1 MLLYCGKSDIGMKRK
16 LNQDSFAAMPIWDD
30 DALLMIVCDGM
41 GGHKAGDT
49 ASRTAVEKFL
59 SVVASTPCTS
69 DDPTIRTRKIKDT
82 LVAAVKAANDAVY
95 KLSRSSEKYSGM
107 GTTLVAA
114 IVSRGMLYA
123 VNIGDSRLYIIT
135 RHEARQITRDHS
147 FVQFLIQTGQITP
160 EEAKN
165 YPRKNVIT
173 RAVGVASR
181 TEVDFF
187 NINLRKWGSG
197 YILLCTD
204 GLTNYLDDKTLFELI
219 FLSRE
224 KVSPTSEQELSKKAD
239 ALISFANKQ
248 GGSDNITA
256 LLAKF

>member
-1 MLLYCGKSDIGMKRK
+1 MLLYCGKSDVGMRRK
-16 LNQDSFAAMPIWDD
+16 INQDIYGAMPIWDGD
-30 DALLMIVCDGM
+30 GLLLIVCDGM

-49 ASRTAVEKFL
+49 ASKTAMEAFRD
-59 SVVASTPCTS
+59 VVASRPCTAEDPVIRS
-69 DDPTIRTRKIKDT
+69 DSIKNT
-82 LVAAVKAANDAVY
+82 LVAAVKEANETVY
-95 KLSRSSEKYSGM
+95 KLAQTSDEYKGM

-114 IVSRGMLYA
+114 VVSRGMLYA
-123 VNIGDSRLYIIT
+123 VNIGDSRLYLVT
-135 RHEARQITRDHS
+135 RHEAKQVTRDHS

-165 YPRKNVIT
+165 NPRKNVIT
-173 RAVGVASR
+173 RAIGVASK

-204 GLTNYLDDKTLFELI
+204 GLTNYLDNKILFELL
-219 FLSRE
+219 FQSRE
-224 KVSPTSEQELSKKAD
+224 KVRPTPQEELEKKAETLV
-239 ALISFANKQ
+239 AYANKS
-248 GGSDNITA
+248 GGSDNITV

>member
-1 MLLYCGKSDIGMKRK
+1 
-16 LNQDSFAAMPIWDD
+16 MPIWDD
-30 DALLMIVCDGM
+30 DGLLLIVCDGM

-49 ASRTAVEKFL
+49 ASRTAMEAFR
-59 SVVASTPCTS
+59 SVVASRPCTAEDPIIRS
-69 DDPTIRTRKIKDT
+69 DSIKST
-82 LVAAVKAANDAVY
+82 LVAAVKEANEAVY
-95 KLSRSSEKYSGM
+95 RLAQSSEEYTGM

-114 IVSRGMLYA
+114 IISRGMLYA

-135 RHEARQITRDHS
+135 RHEAKQITRDHS
-147 FVQFLIQTGQITP
+147 FVQFLVQTGQLTP

-165 YPRKNVIT
+165 SPRKNVIT
-173 RAVGVASR
+173 RAVGVASK

-204 GLTNYLDDKTLFELI
+204 GLTNYLDDKILFELL
-219 FLSRE
+219 FQSRD
-224 KVSPTSEQELSKKAD
+224 KVRPTPQEELEKKAD
-239 ALISFANKQ
+239 TLVTYANQ
-248 GGSDNITA
+248 SGGSDNITV

>member
-16 LNQDSFAAMPIWDD
+16 INQDAFSAIPIWND
-30 DALLMIVCDGM
+30 DALLMVVCDGM

-49 ASRTAVEKFL
+49 ASKTAVQKFI
-59 SVVASTPCTS
+59 SVVSSRPCKS
-69 DDPTIRTRKIKDT
+69 EDMTIRTENIKNT
-82 LVAAVKAANDAVY
+82 LVAAVKEANETVY
-95 KLSRSSEKYSGM
+95 RLSLSSDEYTGM

-135 RHEARQITRDHS
+135 RYEARQISRDHS

-173 RAVGVASR
+173 RAVGVASK

-187 NINLRKWGSG
+187 SINLRKWGSG

-204 GLTNYLDDKTLFELI
+204 GLTNYLDDKTLYELL
-219 FLSRE
+219 FQSRE
-224 KVSPTSEQELSKKAD
+224 KVAPTPEQELSKKAD
-239 ALISFANKQ
+239 TLIFYANKQ

>member
-1 MLLYCGKSDIGMKRK
+1 MLLYCGKSDVGMRRK
-16 LNQDSFAAMPIWDD
+16 INQDIYGATPIWDD
-30 DALLMIVCDGM
+30 DALLLIVCDGM

-49 ASRTAVEKFL
+49 ASRTAMEAFR
-59 SVVASTPCTS
+59 SVVMSRPCTAEDPIIRS
-69 DDPTIRTRKIKDT
+69 DNIKNT
-82 LVAAVKAANDAVY
+82 LVAAVKEANEAVY
-95 KLSRSSEKYSGM
+95 RLAQSSEEYTGM

-114 IVSRGMLYA
+114 IISRGMLYA

-135 RHEARQITRDHS
+135 RHEAKQITRDHS
-147 FVQFLIQTGQITP
+147 FVQFLVQTGQLTP

-165 YPRKNVIT
+165 SPRRNVIT
-173 RAVGVASR
+173 RAVGVASK

-204 GLTNYLDDKTLFELI
+204 GLTNYLDDKILFELL
-219 FLSRE
+219 FQSRE
-224 KVSPTSEQELSKKAD
+224 KVRPTPGEELEKKAET
-239 ALISFANKQ
+239 LVTYANQ
-248 GGSDNITA
+248 SGGSDNITV

>member
-1 MLLYCGKSDIGMKRK
+1 MLLYCGKSDIGLKRR
-16 LNQDSFAAMPIWDD
+16 LNQDACQAIPVWGG

-41 GGHKAGDT
+41 GGHKAGGM
-49 ASRTAVEKFL
+49 ASLTAVERFIKVIESRPCKAEDP
-59 SVVASTPCTS
+59 SVRAES
-69 DDPTIRTRKIKDT
+69 IKGT
-82 LVAAVKAANDAVY
+82 LVAAVKDANETVY
-95 KLSRSSEKYSGM
+95 KLSRTCEEFSGM

-114 IVSRGMLYA
+114 IISRGMLYA

-135 RHEARQITRDHS
+135 RHEAKQITRDHS
-147 FVQFLIQTGQITP
+147 FVQFLIQTGQLTK

-173 RAVGVASR
+173 RAIGVASK

-204 GLTNYLDDKTLFELI
+204 GLTNYLDDDMLFSLMFRSSDKVASTAEAELM
-219 FLSRE
+219 
-224 KVSPTSEQELSKKAD
+224 KKAD
-239 ALISFANKQ
+239 TLIEFANSQ
-248 GGSDNITA
+248 GGSDNITV